1 MGDLYAPPCIRSGCI
16 IYCCYSSHC
25 TVKIQTENL
34 LFFYYYLQDYYFN
47 VRPEARNVLF
57 GDISERK
64 RLRERLKC
72 HSFKWY
78 LDNIYPELTLPTDS
92 EQRLKQKGGALEQQK
107 YQPWYS
113 RRRNYVSQ
121 FQVISTINDTII
133 HTDFCLICRFLS
145 ISDQQPTYWWY
156 LTDRKRGRDGES
168 RSLQNV
174 VATVPEY
181 AILCFVALRLFII
194 L

>member
-1 MGDLYAPPCIRSGCI
+1 MHLFGFSIRSGCI

-25 TVKIQTENL
+25 TVKIQTEKL

-72 HSFKWY
+72 QSFKWY

-121 FQVISTINDTII
+121 FQVLSTVDDTII
-133 HTDFCLICRFLS
+133 HTDFYLICRFLS
-145 ISDQQPTYWWY
+145 ISDQQHTY
-156 LTDRKRGRDGES
+156 
-168 RSLQNV
+168 
-174 VATVPEY
+174 
-181 AILCFVALRLFII
+181 
-194 L
+194 